1 MDRRPQNQ
9 RRSGAAPFDYEQE
22 VRRPVNSGRSNPARP
37 GGMQMVSFDVPAGDS
52 RAGQQQ
58 NRRTG
63 TAQRTQNG
71 ARRPAGQGGRTVPPR
86 TQPPPK
92 RKTAKQPG
100 RRTRTTPQQ
109 SRNVPPRNPQQAG
122 YRQGSSRPPRRMT
135 NSEKRRIRRRRAIL
149 GGLLV
154 AAALIVGVILSVN
167 LLFKVTGFRVENPDK
182 SIPADT
188 GIYTEQQIV
197 DQLGVQVGD
206 NLFGFSTADKSE
218 ALGTALPYLETAQVR
233 ISLPGTVVVKVKPA
247 VECFKLQ
254 TSSGWVVLSDKLK
267 VLDIRAEEPEGIIL
281 LEASVDPA
289 SRPTAGLQ
297 ISLVAQQL
305 LSPDEEDRS
314 IQGATMES
322 AQVAVNDTLTE
333 LVDKLRE
340 QGLLDGTTM
349 MTVRDLSE
357 ISFLYEGRI
366 SVKLGTTNNLDY
378 KLRLAAS
385 AILDTEKGLAAGDHG
400 TLDVSFQREDGE
412 IRGYFLPA
420 EPTPAPTPEPTPE
433 ADAGQNTAS
442 DE

>member
-1 MDRRPQNQ
+1 M
-9 RRSGAAPFDYEQE
+9 
-22 VRRPVNSGRSNPARP
+22 
-37 GGMQMVSFDVPAGDS
+37 
-52 RAGQQQ
+52 
-58 NRRTG
+58 
-63 TAQRTQNG
+63 
-71 ARRPAGQGGRTVPPR
+71 
-86 TQPPPK
+86 
-92 RKTAKQPG
+92 
-100 RRTRTTPQQ
+100 
-109 SRNVPPRNPQQAG
+109 
-122 YRQGSSRPPRRMT
+122 
-135 NSEKRRIRRRRAIL
+135 
-149 GGLLV
+149 
-154 AAALIVGVILSVN
+154 
-167 LLFKVTGFRVENPDK
+167 
-182 SIPADT
+182 
-188 GIYTEQQIV
+188 
-197 DQLGVQVGD
+197 
-206 NLFGFSTADKSE
+206 
-218 ALGTALPYLETAQVR
+218 
-233 ISLPGTVVVKVKPA
+233 
-247 VECFKLQ
+247 
-254 TSSGWVVLSDKLK
+254 
-267 VLDIRAEEPEGIIL
+267 
-281 LEASVDPA
+281 DPA